1 MKTEKIKEL
10 IDAGA
15 GGRVI
20 ADILETL
27 KAYEEIFVTR
37 ENGKFDVSASICLS
51 ARAKASDFKVW
62 RIFAKE
68 IYDEKERM
76 LNFVESFA
84 EYPDDYTGKRD
95 YAKLAFFSQI
105 ANRGS
110 LRAEWV
116 GENIVLG

>member
-27 KAYEEIFVTR
+27 KAYEEVFVTR
-37 ENGKFDVSASICLS
+37 ENGKFDVSASIYLS

-95 YAKLAFFSQI
+95 YAKPAFFSQI

>member
-27 KAYEEIFVTR
+27 KAYEEVFVTR

-95 YAKLAFFSQI
+95 YAKLAFFGKI

-110 LRAEWV
+110 LRAEWI